1 VSGSVPTSCAFL
13 ADPAGDP
20 LPDVAN
26 LRQQGKR
33 VLLII
38 GPEGGFTEVERHE
51 AMEAGAR
58 PVTLGPRI
66 LRIETAALAMA
77 AVFLLK

>member
-1 VSGSVPTSCAFL
+1 
-13 ADPAGDP
+13 
-20 LPDVAN
+20 
-26 LRQQGKR
+26 
-33 VLLII
+33 VLLIV
-38 GPEGGFTEVERHE
+38 GPEGGLTEVERHE